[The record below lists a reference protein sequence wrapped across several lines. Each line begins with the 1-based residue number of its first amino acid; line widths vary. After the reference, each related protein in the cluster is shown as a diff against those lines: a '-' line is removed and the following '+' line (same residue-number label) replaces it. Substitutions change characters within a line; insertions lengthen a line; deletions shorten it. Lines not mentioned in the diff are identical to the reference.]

1 MLTKKL
7 YEELELLSRHIRV
20 LEVVMENQPIG
31 ITRIAKIL
39 RIEEHE
45 VRHSLSVLEDNGLI
59 VPTPSGAMVREEIK
73 EKLLS
78 MAEDL
83 QHMEDTMKLL
93 RSMILKL
100 VI

>member
-1 MLTKKL
+1 MLTKKV

-20 LEVVMENQPIG
+20 LEVVMNNQPIG
-31 ITRIAKIL
+31 ITRIAKML
-39 RIEEHE
+39 RIEEYE

-59 VPTPSGAMVREEIK
+59 LPTPSGAIVQEDVK
-73 EKLLS
+73 GKLLS

-83 QHMEDTMKLL
+83 HQMEDTMKLL

-100 VI
+100 VV